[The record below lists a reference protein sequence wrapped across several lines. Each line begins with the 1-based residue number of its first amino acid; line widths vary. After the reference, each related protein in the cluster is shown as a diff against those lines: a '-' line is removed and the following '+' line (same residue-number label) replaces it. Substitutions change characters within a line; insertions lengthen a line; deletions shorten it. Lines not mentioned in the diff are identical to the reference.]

1 MIYLDSASTTPIS
14 KKVKKAMIKAMDF
27 FYNPSSLYPKAD
39 EAKIMIDKIR
49 TEVAGIMHA
58 QKSTIVFT
66 AGGTESINIAIC
78 GVVNAWRNLPAG
90 RQEKNNP
97 PAGGKKAHIIT
108 TSFEHSAVRETINML
123 VEKGEVEVSLISPMK
138 NGVVDIQNILKE
150 IKDNTVLVTMM
161 LVNNELGTIQPV
173 RSLAVEIIKYRKEK
187 NSDYPYIHTDAC
199 QAPLSLPVTQD
210 GLQADLITL
219 DAQKM
224 YGPKGSAIL
233 YVRESVYISSPVVGG
248 GQEKGLRSGTENIVA
263 MKGFA
268 EAHKETTDL
277 RNKFVNNSKELKNFF
292 IEKLDEAKIEYSV
305 NGSLE
310 KSVPHI
316 LNICIPNLQAE
327 FAVVTLGSKRIMCS
341 AFSACAGLDEEPKSI
356 AVESIGKT
364 ECIRSSLR
372 FSFGRDTSRGDI
384 KKTVK
389 ILKEI
394 IPLCSK

>member
-1 MIYLDSASTTPIS
+1 MIYLDYASTTPIS

-49 TEVAGIMHA
+49 AEVAGIMHA

-78 GVVNAWRNLPAG
+78 GVVNAWRK
-90 RQEKNNP
+90 KNKD
-97 PAGGKKAHIIT
+97 KKAHIIT

-199 QAPLSLPVTQD
+199 QGPLSLAVTQD

-233 YVRESVYISSPVVGG
+233 YVRESVYISSPVDR
-248 GQEKGLRSGTENIVA
+248 KSTRL
-263 MKGFA
+263 
-268 EAHKETTDL
+268 
-277 RNKFVNNSKELKNFF
+277 NSSHRL
-292 IEKLDEAKIEYSV
+292 
-305 NGSLE
+305 
-310 KSVPHI
+310 
-316 LNICIPNLQAE
+316 
-327 FAVVTLGSKRIMCS
+327 
-341 AFSACAGLDEEPKSI
+341 
-356 AVESIGKT
+356 
-364 ECIRSSLR
+364 
-372 FSFGRDTSRGDI
+372 
-384 KKTVK
+384 
-389 ILKEI
+389 
-394 IPLCSK
+394 